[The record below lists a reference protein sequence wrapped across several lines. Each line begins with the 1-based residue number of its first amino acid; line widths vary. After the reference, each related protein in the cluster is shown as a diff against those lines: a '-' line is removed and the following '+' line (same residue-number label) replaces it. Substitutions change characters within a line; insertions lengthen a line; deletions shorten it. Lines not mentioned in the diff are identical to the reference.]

1 VTHISVLS
9 HVLAGGAAVAAGTVN
24 AVAGGGTLITFPLLT
39 AVGVPPVRAN
49 ATNTIALCP
58 GYVAGTYAQR
68 ADLAGLGHI
77 VRRQSIAAAS
87 GGLTGSILLVLSSE
101 AAFRSLVPFLV
112 LLATVLLAVQDRLR
126 AWVAAR
132 GSHQSHTIIGVG
144 AVFLASVYG
153 GYFGAG
159 LGIMLVAVLG
169 VFSDLPFN
177 RLNAVK
183 QSLSFLVNSSAAV
196 FLSFSG
202 KAEWS
207 LIAVMAP
214 AAMIGGTMGG
224 RLARVVPAQR
234 LRVAVIVLG
243 LVVSTV
249 YFIRL

>member
-1 VTHISVLS
+1 MTDVSMVG
-9 HVLAGGAAVAAGTVN
+9 HVLAGVGAIAAGTVN

-39 AVGVPPVRAN
+39 AVGVPAVRAN

-58 GYVAGTYAQR
+58 GYIAGTYAQR
-68 ADLAGLGHI
+68 ADLVGLGRS
-77 VRRQSIAAAS
+77 VRTQAFVAAA

-101 AAFRSLVPFLV
+101 AAFRTLVPFLV

-132 GSHQSHTIIGVG
+132 GRHGAHTS
-144 AVFLASVYG
+144 AALLSVFLASVYG

-183 QSLSFLVNSSAAV
+183 QLLSFLVNISAAV

-202 KAEWS
+202 KAVWT
-207 LIAVMAP
+207 LVAVMAP
-214 AAMIGGTMGG
+214 AAMVGGTMGG
-224 RLARVVPAQR
+224 RLARVVAPKR
-234 LRVAVIVLG
+234 LRAGVIVLG
-243 LVVSTV
+243 FVVSAI
-249 YFIRL
+249 YFARL

>member
-1 VTHISVLS
+1 MTDISVLG
-9 HVLAGGAAVAAGTVN
+9 HVLAGFGAVAAGTVN

-39 AVGVPPVRAN
+39 AVGVPPVQAN

-68 ADLAGLGHI
+68 ADLAGLGRGI
-77 VRRQSIAAAS
+77 RAQAVVAAL
-87 GGLTGSILLVLSSE
+87 GGLAGSVLLVLSPES
-101 AAFRSLVPFLV
+101 AFRVLVPFLV
-112 LLATVLLAVQDRLR
+112 LLATVLLAMQDRLR
-126 AWVAAR
+126 RWVTGRSEHHTHGVIAMVGVFFAA
-132 GSHQSHTIIGVG
+132 
-144 AVFLASVYG
+144 VYG

-169 VFSDLPFN
+169 IFSDLTFT

-183 QSLSFLVNSSAAV
+183 QLLAFLINTSAAA
-196 FLSFSG
+196 FLCFSG
-202 KAEWS
+202 KAVWT

-224 RLARVVPAQR
+224 RLARVVPPQR
-234 LRVAVIVLG
+234 LRLGVIVLG
-243 LVVSTV
+243 LVVSAI